1 MHDGSRSERG
11 VIKKI
16 NAGTALLKLE
26 HGALMADV
34 DYSALA
40 LSIKQL
46 NGAKSESPLQ
56 GWPLD
61 NGEPKFINIPF
72 KNVSL
77 KSRDGVEDG
86 NLYITLDSQIND
98 CLAQNQRSGFVV
110 HLSGCSA
117 SWRVLVEG
125 DDLQPSWSARSKAE
139 TESVASQKMQSAP
152 QKAPSAP
159 QKETQKT
166 NKQATASKSSLP
178 IVLIALLGIVAVAA
192 IAAAVWF
199 FLFRSEPQSVIP
211 EASATEVAQVEEP
224 KANEPVAEEPKVN
237 EPVAEE
243 PKANEPVAEEPKA
256 NEPVAEEPKANEPV
270 AEEPKANEPVAE
282 EPKANEPVAEEPQA
296 NETVVEKPN
305 TKKSFAPEVN
315 VDETKVEEPQQQAQ
329 GAEPEAATT
338 ESEETNNAC
347 KLTETNDALLLKNCL
362 ASSPKPEQ
370 LEQLAQDALVNGRCD
385 LAKRL
390 ITSLGRKGNANLA
403 MLYAK
408 YADPNV
414 FYGNNCILKD
424 ANSAIYWYQKVLE
437 SGNNPEAQSAL
448 DKLQN

>member
-1 MHDGSRSERG
+1 MVDTMHDGSRSERG

-166 NKQATASKSSLP
+166 TKQATASKSSLP

-243 PKANEPVAEEPKA
+243 PKV
-256 NEPVAEEPKANEPV
+256 
-270 AEEPKANEPVAE
+270 
-282 EPKANEPVAEEPQA
+282 NEPVAEEPQA

>member
-1 MHDGSRSERG
+1 MVDTMHDGSRSERG

-224 KANEPVAEEPKVN
+224 KANEPVAEEP
-237 EPVAEE
+237 
-243 PKANEPVAEEPKA
+243 
-256 NEPVAEEPKANEPV
+256 
-270 AEEPKANEPVAE
+270 
-282 EPKANEPVAEEPQA
+282 QA

>member
-1 MHDGSRSERG
+1 MVDTMHDGARSERG

-46 NGAKSESPLQ
+46 NGAKSESSLQ

-86 NLYITLDSQIND
+86 NLYITLDAQIND
-98 CLAQNQRSGFVV
+98 CLAQNQRAGFVV
-110 HLSGCSA
+110 HLSGCSS

-125 DDLQPSWSARSKAE
+125 DDLQLSWSVRSKAE
-139 TESVASQKMQSAP
+139 TESVASQNMQSAP

-159 QKETQKT
+159 KRETQKT
-166 NKQATASKSSLP
+166 NKQAVASKSSLP

-199 FLFRSEPQSVIP
+199 FLFRSEPQVVIP
-211 EASATEVAQVEEP
+211 EAPATEVAQVEEP
-224 KANEPVAEEPKVN
+224 KVN
-237 EPVAEE
+237 EPVA
-243 PKANEPVAEEPKA
+243 K
-256 NEPVAEEPKANEPV
+256 
-270 AEEPKANEPVAE
+270 
-282 EPKANEPVAEEPQA
+282 
-296 NETVVEKPN
+296 
-305 TKKSFAPEVN
+305 
-315 VDETKVEEPQQQAQ
+315 EPQQQAQ
-329 GAEPEAATT
+329 VAEQEVATT
-338 ESEETNNAC
+338 ESEVTNNAC
-347 KLTETNDALLLKNCL
+347 NLIETNDAHLLKNCL
-362 ASSPKPEQ
+362 ASSPKSEQ
-370 LEQLAQDALVNGRCD
+370 LEQLAQDALASGRCD

-414 FYGNNCILKD
+414 FHGNNCILKD

>member
-1 MHDGSRSERG
+1 MVDTMHDGSRSERG

-224 KANEPVAEEPKVN
+224 KVNEPAAEEPKVN

-243 PKANEPVAEEPKA
+243 PKV
-256 NEPVAEEPKANEPV
+256 NEPV

-414 FYGNNCILKD
+414 FYGNNPVFDSCTNVHLSKTLIDKAWRMFPILVVY
-424 ANSAIYWYQKVLE
+424 NHFR
-437 SGNNPEAQSAL
+437 
-448 DKLQN
+448 